1 VKDKFDLALVLIFVL
16 LAGAAIGFALGNRSR
31 VSNLVA
37 LNAPHGT
44 ETTDEDSLR
53 GYVVLLDNLSARDAS
68 EATRQTYAA
77 DEALLLMRLADLAEQ
92 RGSSAE
98 STRLTA
104 DASAV
109 CSTAGLSYCSS
120 VELRR
125 RAQKLDAVLQGM
137 KQSK

>member
-1 VKDKFDLALVLIFVL
+1 MKDKFLLALVLILVL

-31 VSNLVA
+31 VSDPVVPT
-37 LNAPHGT
+37 APHGID
-44 ETTDEDSLR
+44 TTYEDSIR
-53 GYVVLLDNLSARDAS
+53 GYVALLDALSARDAS
-68 EATRQTYAA
+68 EPTRQTYAA
-77 DEALLLMRLADLAEQ
+77 DKALLLMRLADLAEQ

-120 VELRR
+120 VELRQ
-125 RAQKLDAVLQGM
+125 RAQKLDAVLQSM